1 MTINLTILTKP
12 IPEGKLVRVTNV
24 LYHIKN
30 VLRAIYYLKP
40 HFKAMFLWG
49 GHPAVTR
56 SLISGLK
63 QCDFN
68 INYNPKSLE
77 KIAKNVIVLSDVNA
91 LSQMIHLRENGILN
105 QLLAGPNLVTLP
117 EDENSILANQA
128 IDKIIVPS
136 DWVKEKYLR
145 HPGIIRNKIYTWPAG
160 VNSDFW
166 TPKKKSKRSIVLVYI
181 KNKDFDMGPLLS
193 VLNELCFRYKV
204 INYGKYSE
212 KYYQKLLNISLF
224 MIYIGSSESQGIAL
238 LESWSMDVP
247 TFIFK
252 GKFTIIKGIKF
263 SMFSPAPYLTISCG
277 HFWRSVGELKHL
289 ISSFTYQKYQPR
301 NYVLQN
307 MTDKICAN
315 NLIKI
320 LEA

>member
-12 IPEGKLVRVTNV
+12 IPEGKLVRVTNI
-24 LYHIKN
+24 LYYIKN
-30 VLRAIYYLKP
+30 VLRAIYYLKL

-105 QLLAGPNLVTLP
+105 QLFAGPNLVTLP

-136 DWVKEKYLR
+136 DWVKE
-145 HPGIIRNKIYTWPAG
+145 
-160 VNSDFW
+160 
-166 TPKKKSKRSIVLVYI
+166 
-181 KNKDFDMGPLLS
+181 
-193 VLNELCFRYKV
+193 
-204 INYGKYSE
+204 
-212 KYYQKLLNISLF
+212 
-224 MIYIGSSESQGIAL
+224 
-238 LESWSMDVP
+238 
-247 TFIFK
+247 IF
-252 GKFTIIKGIKF
+252 
-263 SMFSPAPYLTISCG
+263 
-277 HFWRSVGELKHL
+277 
-289 ISSFTYQKYQPR
+289 
-301 NYVLQN
+301 
-307 MTDKICAN
+307 
-315 NLIKI
+315 
-320 LEA
+320 